1 MAGDRVSELPADSA
15 PASAHE
21 AIAREDALYRALL
34 AADRSEAM
42 VPLAAGLAG
51 ELNDLL
57 AQILGG
63 ITVARGAEPG
73 DALAVAESAALA
85 ARDVVRRLNAI
96 GIKGE
101 AGRLATAPRAMLE
114 EAAAAAAVGQ
124 AAEVLL
130 AVEEGTEPVTVNR
143 SEMQQAF
150 RALVRNAA
158 EAMTPAPQRP
168 RILLRAKNTEIAA
181 GQVADLAAG
190 PYVEFEVRDNGCG
203 VPPDILEKIWEP
215 FFTTK
220 KHGSGLGL
228 PTALAAVRRHGGQIG
243 IDSSAGVGTVITIFL
258 PRAQRLPAA
267 GGARAAA
274 SRFRTGRVLVMD
286 GDEKLRGVLAG
297 LLQRLDYKC
306 DTVRDADEAAT
317 WYRRYLDI
325 GRPYDAAIADLK
337 SEHPSPDS
345 ALTRLKELDPDA
357 RVIAMSPL
365 PPEKL
370 AGIAADHGY
379 TGWLAKPFQLSE
391 LAEVLQTVL
400 G

>member
-1 MAGDRVSELPADSA
+1 MSEPPAEPA
-15 PASAHE
+15 PAAND

-34 AADRSEAM
+34 AADRSEAI
-42 VPLAAGLAG
+42 VPLAQGLAQ

-57 AQILGG
+57 AQMLGG
-63 ITVARGAEPG
+63 ITLARGGEAGE
-73 DALAVAESAALA
+73 ALAAAESAALA
-85 ARDVVRRLNAI
+85 AREAVRRLTAI
-96 GIKGE
+96 GVKGE
-101 AGRLATAPRAMLE
+101 AGRLATPAKALLE
-114 EAAAAAAVGQ
+114 EAVAAAAVGQ
-124 AAEVLL
+124 AAEVLV
-130 AVEEGTEPVTVNR
+130 AVAEETEPVTVNR
-143 SEMQQAF
+143 TEMQQAF

-158 EAMTPAPQRP
+158 EAMTPAPHRP
-168 RILLRAKNTEIAA
+168 RILLQAKNVELGAD
-181 GQVADLAAG
+181 QVADLAAG

-203 VPPDILEKIWEP
+203 VAEEILEKIWEP

-220 KHGSGLGL
+220 KHGAGLGL

-243 IDSSAGVGTVITIFL
+243 IDSTAGVGTVITIFL
-258 PRAQRLPAA
+258 PRAPRRPAA
-267 GGARAAA
+267 GGEHAAA

-286 GDEKLRGVLAG
+286 DSEQLRTVLGG

-306 DTVRDADEAAT
+306 DLTRDADEAAT

-325 GRPYDAAIADLK
+325 GRPYDAAIVDLTSERAD
-337 SEHPSPDS
+337 PGS
-345 ALTRLKELDPDA
+345 ALARLRELDPDA

-370 AGIAADHGY
+370 AGIAAEQGY

-391 LAEVLQTVL
+391 LAEALQTVL